1 MKEFLSIGQIINT
14 HGIKGQVKVYPL
26 TDDVKRFKELKNV
39 YIEKNNAITEHKVES
54 TIISNGFAILK
65 IDGINDLTSAEAYKN
80 CYLKINRDD
89 AVKLPKGSYFI
100 SDIIGL
106 EVKTVEDDTLG
117 VIKDVF
123 QTGSN
128 DVYVV
133 DYNGKELLIPAIK
146 DVVKSIDIQNGTVT
160 VKLLEG
166 MID

>member
-1 MKEFLSIGQIINT
+1 MEQYLNIGQIINT

-133 DYNGKELLIPAIK
+133 DYKGKELLIPAIK
-146 DVVKSIDIQNGTVT
+146 DVVKSIDIQKGTVT